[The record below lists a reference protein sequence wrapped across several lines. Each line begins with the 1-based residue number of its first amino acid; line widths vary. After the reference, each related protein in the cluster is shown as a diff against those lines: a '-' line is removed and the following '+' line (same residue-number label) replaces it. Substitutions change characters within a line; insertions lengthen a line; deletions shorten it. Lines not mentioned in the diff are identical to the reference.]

1 LEEAMNSLEKTI
13 NDDYLCK
20 RVCISMQRGTALM
33 IKESTDKAGVKNFSK
48 WAEEI
53 LRRAAARL

>member
-1 LEEAMNSLEKTI
+1 MNSLEKTI